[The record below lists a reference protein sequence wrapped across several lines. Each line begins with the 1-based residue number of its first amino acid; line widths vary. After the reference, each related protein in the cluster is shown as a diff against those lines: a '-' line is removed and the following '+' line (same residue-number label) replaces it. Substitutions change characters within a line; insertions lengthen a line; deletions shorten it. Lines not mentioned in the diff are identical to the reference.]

1 MSYSVK
7 EIFYT
12 LQGEGV
18 QTGRAAV
25 FCRFVGCNLWSGR
38 EEDRANAICKFCDT
52 DFIGTDGAEGGKFDT
67 EVALADRI
75 EQTWQSASSAQ
86 KRFVVFTGG
95 EPLLQ
100 LGSSTDRCG
109 ACPGLRD
116 CSGNEWNCCRS
127 SEGWIGSA
135 SARKLVLDSSRVT
148 GDELKLVFPQ
158 ADGKPEEFQSLAFRH
173 FFLQPMDGPYRKE
186 NTEKALRYCLG
197 NPLWRLSIQTHKFVG
212 IR

>member
-12 LQGEGV
+12 LQGEG
-18 QTGRAAV
+18 THAGRVAV

-52 DFIGTDGAEGGKFDT
+52 DFNGTDGADGGKFDT
-67 EVALADRI
+67 AGVLADRI
-75 EQTWQSASSAQ
+75 EETWQAASAGQ
-86 KRFVVFTGG
+86 MRFVVFTGG

-100 LGSSTDRCG
+100 LDRRLIDEVHARG
-109 ACPGLRD
+109 FEIAVETNGTVVAPQGLD
-116 CSGNEWNCCRS
+116 
-127 SEGWIGSA
+127 WICVSPKAGT
-135 SARKLVLDSSRVT
+135 RLVQAT

-158 ADGKPEEFQSLAFRH
+158 PEATPEKFEGLRFRH

-186 NTEKALRYCLG
+186 NTEKAIRYCLG
-197 NPLWRLSIQTHKFVG
+197 NPLWRLSVQTHKLVG